1 MEDVITVADALIN
14 PVTLQLE
21 NFITQSDKK
30 NEWNSI
36 LKVKNG
42 EKKISVIDCGVC
54 GDKSSGKHYGV
65 NTCEGCKSFFKRS
78 VRRNLQ
84 YTCRAKRNCSI
95 DQHHRNQCQHC
106 RLKKCLKAGMRKDA
120 VQRGRLNSQQGA
132 AQVFEDA
139 TVNNFSFLSGF
150 VTLLLRAEPCPIFR
164 YSQGVSNNPQFDF
177 IDIDQYEL
185 AARLLFNAVEWSRNI
200 PFFPNLSLTDQ
211 IALLRL
217 CWKELFILN
226 VAQCPMLIDVSHL
239 LNSQMNIYA
248 SPEHMASFLDQV
260 RILKEQLNK
269 LRAMHVDPAEF
280 ACLKAIV
287 VFSSDAPGLNDPQYI
302 ETLQEKTYFALEDY
316 IKTQY
321 PLQPTRFGK
330 LLLRF
335 PSIRIISATV
345 IEQLFFVRLV
355 GKTPIETLIRD
366 ILISGTSY
374 DWPTLNYSERT

>member
-1 MEDVITVADALIN
+1 
-14 PVTLQLE
+14 
-21 NFITQSDKK
+21 FK
-30 NEWNSI
+30 NI
-36 LKVKNG
+36 LF
-42 EKKISVIDCGVC
+42 E
-54 GDKSSGKHYGV
+54 
-65 NTCEGCKSFFKRS
+65 
-78 VRRNLQ
+78 
-84 YTCRAKRNCSI
+84 
-95 DQHHRNQCQHC
+95 
-106 RLKKCLKAGMRKDA
+106 A

-164 YSQGVSNNPQFDF
+164 YSQGCPNNPQFDF